1 MRGPGLSGPN
11 IQSTGVLSV
20 IVVTGDSGAFLVVSH
35 ILVVVQ
41 MLVVCDRVLV
51 VDWTRADLFSSYYGD
66 DGHDFPPQKDPKTC
80 NRSWKRM

>member
-51 VDWTRADLFSSYYGD
+51 V
-66 DGHDFPPQKDPKTC
+66 H
-80 NRSWKRM
+80 